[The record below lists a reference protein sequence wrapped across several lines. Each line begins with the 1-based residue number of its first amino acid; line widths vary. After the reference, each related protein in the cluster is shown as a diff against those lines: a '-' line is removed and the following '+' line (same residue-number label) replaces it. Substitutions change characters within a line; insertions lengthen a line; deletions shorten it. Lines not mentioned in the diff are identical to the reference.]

1 VAEHSEENLMGR
13 LAGKVAVVT
22 GGSRGIGAVIAR
34 RYGAEGAS
42 VAVVYRSDAAAAGA
56 VVEGIVK
63 AGGKAMAFPC
73 DISRLD
79 DIASTTANV
88 VGKLGGIDILVNNAG
103 IYLLT
108 VLGETTEDAWD
119 RQMNTNVKGAY
130 FMTQAVL
137 PAMRARG
144 GGKIINIGS
153 IAGETGMPGSAV
165 YCATKGAI
173 KLITKALALDLRVH
187 NIQVNS
193 LSPGCVESD
202 MNAGYRVEIEGFMD
216 ALQGRFGAGNPW
228 LAPEDM
234 AGTAV
239 FLASSD
245 SNAVTGANIMVDR
258 GYSAF

>member
-1 VAEHSEENLMGR
+1 MGR
-13 LAGKVAVVT
+13 LAGKVAVIT
-22 GGSRGIGAVIAR
+22 GGSRGIGAAIAA
-34 RYGAEGAS
+34 RYGREGAS

-56 VVEGIVK
+56 VVENIGK
-63 AGGKAMAFPC
+63 AGGRATAFSC
-73 DISRLD
+73 DIGNLD
-79 DIASTTANV
+79 AIAATTAAIIAEF
-88 VGKLGGIDILVNNAG
+88 GGIDILVNNAG
-103 IYLLT
+103 IYVLT
-108 VLGETTEDAWD
+108 VLGKTTEDVWD
-119 RQMNTNVKGAY
+119 NQMNTNVKGAY
-130 FMTQAVL
+130 FMAQAVL
-137 PAMRARG
+137 PEMQARG

-153 IAGETGMPGSAV
+153 IAGETGMPSSAV

-173 KLITKALALDLRVH
+173 KLMTKALALDLRAH

-202 MNAGYRVEIEGFMD
+202 MNAGYRVEIEGFTE

-228 LAPEDM
+228 MVPDDM

-245 SNAVTGANIMVDR
+245 SNMVTGANIMVDR

>member
-1 VAEHSEENLMGR
+1 MGR
-13 LAGKVAVVT
+13 LVGKVAVVT
-22 GGSRGIGAVIAR
+22 GGSRGIGAAIAR
-34 RYGAEGAS
+34 RYGWEGAS

-56 VVEGIVK
+56 VVESIER

-79 DIASTTANV
+79 AIGATTAKV
-88 VGKLGGIDILVNNAG
+88 TAHFGGIDILVNNAG
-103 IYLLT
+103 IYVLT
-108 VLGETTEDAWD
+108 TLGETTEDAWD
-119 RQMNTNVKGAY
+119 SQMDTNVKGAY
-130 FMTQAVL
+130 FMAQAVL
-137 PAMRARG
+137 PAMQARG
-144 GGKIINIGS
+144 GSKIINIGS
-153 IAGETGMPGSAV
+153 TAGETGMPNSAV

-173 KLITKALALDLRVH
+173 KLMTKALALDLRPH

-202 MNAGYRVEIEGFMD
+202 MNAQYRAEIESFTE

-228 LAPEDM
+228 KNPDDL

-245 SNAVTGANIMVDR
+245 SNMVTGANIMVDR